1 MTTIFS
7 PESAALRAAARDLA
21 AARRVLV
28 ITGAGLSA
36 DSGLP
41 TYRGIGGLY
50 ERELTDEGCSIE
62 QALSGT
68 MLREQPQLCW
78 KYIAQ
83 IEQSCRK
90 VVPNAGHRALAQ
102 LQTRYR
108 RFTVLTQNI
117 DGLHADAGSQDLIE
131 IHGSLREL
139 RCEHCGRRRLLRTY
153 AGLES
158 LPPPCSACAYPLRP
172 AVVLFGEMLPEAPL
186 ARLHACLSEGVDA
199 VISIGTTSVFPYIA
213 EPVLRAA
220 QAGVPTLEINPGET
234 EVSWAVRHRLRGRAA
249 EVLPALAALLD

>member
-7 PESAALRAAARDLA
+7 PEPAALRAAARELA

-50 ERELTDEGCSIE
+50 ERDATEEGYPIE
-62 QALSGT
+62 QALSGA
-68 MLREQPQLCW
+68 MLRTQPQICW

-83 IEQSCRK
+83 IERSCRTMT
-90 VVPNAGHRALAQ
+90 PNAGHRTLAR
-102 LQTRYR
+102 LQGRYR

-139 RCEHCGRRRLLRTY
+139 RCEHCGRRRLLRNY
-153 AGLES
+153 AALAC
-158 LPPPCSACAYPLRP
+158 LPPPCSACGSPLRP
-172 AVVLFGEMLPEAPL
+172 AVVLFGEMLPEAAL
-186 ARLHACLSEGVDA
+186 TRLHTCLAEGVDA

-220 QAGVPTLEINPGET
+220 QAGLPTVEINPGET

-249 EVLPALAALLD
+249 EVLPALAELLG